1 MGAAAASGDA
11 SAVVHLLP
19 RVFEFVF
26 AQMEEIKRDSANAH
40 IRLIAPY
47 LARHGAAYERAK
59 FEVQYAQCGTP
70 VFLVLY
76 LSCLLPP
83 LAGEMGHTYVSLRAS
98 TVFDQRAS
106 IAAVLSRLK
115 PLLPVLQYP

>member
-1 MGAAAASGDA
+1 MEAAAASGDA
-11 SAVVHLLP
+11 SAVIHLLP

-59 FEVQYAQCGTP
+59 FEVCRYMMFTRVSSASCVALTTQSCFAREPTEWGK
-70 VFLVLY
+70 
-76 LSCLLPP
+76 LSV
-83 LAGEMGHTYVSLRAS
+83 VSHSYS
-98 TVFDQRAS
+98 T
-106 IAAVLSRLK
+106 I
-115 PLLPVLQYP
+115 

>member
-1 MGAAAASGDA
+1 MTSKKGFDAKMEAAAASGDA
-11 SAVVHLLP
+11 SAVIHLLP

-59 FEVQYAQCGTP
+59 FEVMVCM
-70 VFLVLY
+70 V
-76 LSCLLPP
+76 
-83 LAGEMGHTYVSLRAS
+83 
-98 TVFDQRAS
+98 
-106 IAAVLSRLK
+106 
-115 PLLPVLQYP
+115 